1 MKKVLLCILDSH
13 KEEIME
19 YRYKTQGVCSSEI
32 ILNVEH
38 NIIKSV
44 KVIGGCDGNLKG
56 ISQLLIGM
64 NIDDAISRLK
74 GIKCGFKDTS
84 CPDQIAKALEEMKSA
99 M

>member
-1 MKKVLLCILDSH
+1 
-13 KEEIME
+13 ME
-19 YRYKTQGVCSSEI
+19 YKYKAQGVCSSEI

-38 NIIKSV
+38 SIIKSV

>member
-1 MKKVLLCILDSH
+1 
-13 KEEIME
+13 ME

-64 NIDDAISRLK
+64 NIDDAKTRK
-74 GIKCGFKDTS
+74 
-84 CPDQIAKALEEMKSA
+84 
-99 M
+99 

>member
-1 MKKVLLCILDSH
+1 
-13 KEEIME
+13 ME
-19 YRYKTQGVCSSEI
+19 YKYKTKGVCSSEI

-44 KVIGGCDGNLKG
+44 KVIGGCDVNLKG

>member
-1 MKKVLLCILDSH
+1 
-13 KEEIME
+13 ME

-32 ILNVEH
+32 ILNASPPVV
-38 NIIKSV
+38 K

>member
-1 MKKVLLCILDSH
+1 
-13 KEEIME
+13 ME
-19 YRYKTQGVCSSEI
+19 YRYKTQGVCLSEI

>member
-1 MKKVLLCILDSH
+1 
-13 KEEIME
+13 ME
-19 YRYKTQGVCSSEI
+19 YKYKTKGVCSSEI

-56 ISQLLIGM
+56 ISQLLKGM

>member
-1 MKKVLLCILDSH
+1 
-13 KEEIME
+13 ME

-32 ILNVEH
+32 ILNVEN

>member
-1 MKKVLLCILDSH
+1 
-13 KEEIME
+13 ME

-56 ISQLLIGM
+56 ISQLLKGM